1 MVNNWQRFNMKKI
14 ILTITLIASVVVG
27 AMTLSAFTKPAK
39 TESVLEISASPV
51 WQGTARVGW
60 FKSNTV
66 TNYTSQM
73 LSIRVYPTDNSC
85 GAYYAVIVEY
95 GNEGNVHYTVKNNP
109 NYDYTCS
116 NRLTVDCYSHYI
128 TVGND
133 NYFFKM

>member
-1 MVNNWQRFNMKKI
+1 MKKI
-14 ILTITLIASVVVG
+14 ILTITLIASVVAG
-27 AMTLSAFTKPAK
+27 AMTLSAFTKPTK
-39 TESVLEISASPV
+39 MESVIEKSVSPV
-51 WQGTARVGW
+51 WEGTARRGS
-60 FKSNTV
+60 FK
-66 TNYTSQM
+66 TNQVANSGDGF

-85 GAYYAVIVEY
+85 GAYYAVTVKY